1 MADEGCTGSERIP
14 PWLFNLGLFGLL
26 IGLVLV
32 YAFVAVRQTQ
42 EDFLGAV
49 RDHARLTAT
58 LVERQASGAVL
69 ARQVTDEILYA
80 FLGNAGRFVAYLDG
94 VEPFNADELA
104 AYVAQAGLAGI
115 RIDRPGGRLEAQPGR
130 LPNTEGQCEAAAGLS
145 HNESSHLASFTL
157 PGEVVGVCITVG
169 VETERL
175 DHWQAELGLDHVLTA
190 VAKVP
195 GIRGTRILPASKQ
208 GSVGEPRLREES
220 AGGSVEVR
228 TPFGDSFLALEL
240 DAGNLLRR
248 RERVWRD
255 FVAFSLLLAVTGGLL
270 SFLLYRRQI
279 GHLQRVRELERRLSQ
294 EREEANLGRAAA
306 AIAHEIRNPLN
317 AMSLGLQR
325 LQWEAEELTADH
337 RDLVGVVLDALR
349 RANGSVTGLLDYAR
363 PLRLNAVPV
372 SLSELTEAALK
383 PSGRLCPGRY
393 RGAEKSWRW

>member
-1 MADEGCTGSERIP
+1 MP
-14 PWLFNLGLFGLL
+14 
-26 IGLVLV
+26 
-32 YAFVAVRQTQ
+32 
-42 EDFLGAV
+42 
-49 RDHARLTAT
+49 
-58 LVERQASGAVL
+58 
-69 ARQVTDEILYA
+69 

-115 RIDRPGGRLEAQPGR
+115 CIDRPGGRLEAPPGR
-130 LPNTEGQCEAAAGLS
+130 LPNTEGRCEAAAGLS

-169 VETERL
+169 LETERL
-175 DHWQAELGLDHVLTA
+175 DQWQAELGLDQVLTA

-208 GSVGEPRLREES
+208 GSVGEPRLREDG

-279 GHLQRVRELERRLSQ
+279 GHLQRVRELEHRLSQ

-325 LQWEAEELTADH
+325 LQWEAKELTADH

-383 PSGRLCPGRY
+383 PYLAGFAQAGIECGEVLALVKCWWIATCWPIFWLCKGHEVWRAGTA
-393 RGAEKSWRW
+393 RRRCEFLLASRSSWPWWISACPAWMGWPSSQHSRDSIRW